1 MVGDLWVVIW
11 DFGSGIN
18 HLHLEAGYTGVYS
31 VWSSID
37 IAQGIIRPSGKK
49 IECQPLVE
57 VEANVHVID
66 NHCAAYSHTFL
77 VRTGVLFFFFFSFLF
92 CWFLFFL

>member
-1 MVGDLWVVIW
+1 M
-11 DFGSGIN
+11 GIN

-57 VEANVHVID
+57 VEANVHVIG

-77 VRTGVLFFFFFSFLF
+77 VRTGVLFFFFFFLF
-92 CWFLFFL
+92 CWFLFFYNKIQGLV

>member
-1 MVGDLWVVIW
+1 M
-11 DFGSGIN
+11 
-18 HLHLEAGYTGVYS
+18 YS

-77 VRTGVLFFFFFSFLF
+77 VRTGVLFFFFSFFFVGF
-92 CWFLFFL
+92 CFFITKYRV